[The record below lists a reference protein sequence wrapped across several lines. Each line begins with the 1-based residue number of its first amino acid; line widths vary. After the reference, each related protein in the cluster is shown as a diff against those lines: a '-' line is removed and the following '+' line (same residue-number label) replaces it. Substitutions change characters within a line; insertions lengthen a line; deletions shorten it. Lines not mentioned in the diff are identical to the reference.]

1 MRERERER
9 CARCGEMVYYNIIM
23 IEIDTGIHVHMEY
36 NMCVRERE
44 NSLQELII
52 NTGLKIPSLT
62 GGEHRPGA
70 EREREGERG
79 ERGEGERLEVNN
91 VCSLIM

>member
-1 MRERERER
+1 MCKREREQF
-9 CARCGEMVYYNIIM
+9 
-23 IEIDTGIHVHMEY
+23 TG
-36 NMCVRERE
+36 
-44 NSLQELII
+44 I

-70 EREREGERG
+70 EREREGER
-79 ERGEGERLEVNN
+79 LEVNN